1 MVHCSVNENYHC
13 RKVILNLKRCL
24 HIDLVL
30 LRRLSLPNTCQFMI
44 ITVNGHHKVHLFL
57 DVGKQTSISHE
68 GHHDIGGRASIH
80 THSNDTEDMTAEC
93 ECAGRSES
101 GWSKTGVKI
110 QKKKL
115 SNYKYC
121 IPSINLNLL
130 MGDKM
135 PGYEIMY

>member
-1 MVHCSVNENYHC
+1 MMLASPTNWV
-13 RKVILNLKRCL
+13 
-24 HIDLVL
+24 VL
-30 LRRLSLPNTCQFMI
+30 LPILLSTLYTVPNAVLLHVSKQ
-44 ITVNGHHKVHLFL
+44 NGHHKVHLFL